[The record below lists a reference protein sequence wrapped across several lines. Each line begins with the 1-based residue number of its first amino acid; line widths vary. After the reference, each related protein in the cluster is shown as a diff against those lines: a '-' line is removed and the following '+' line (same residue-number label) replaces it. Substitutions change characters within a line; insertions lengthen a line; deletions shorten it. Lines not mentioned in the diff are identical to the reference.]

1 MLVHYSWKANP
12 HGRGDRAGSRG
23 RRGRAGVGR
32 EVRRVSSPPLLRLRR
47 LRGRLT
53 TQGSRRGPV
62 NERVRTRTDSVACE
76 RKPAGHRPTE
86 ATPQVSEAGPPTFFA
101 KVGVA
106 GSNPV
111 VRSKNRSA
119 DQPLLVGHRSD
130 IVAPAHELPM
140 ACP

>member
-86 ATPQVSEAGPPTFFA
+86 ATPQVSEAGPPTFFFPRW
-101 KVGVA
+101 
-106 GSNPV
+106 GSR
-111 VRSKNRSA
+111 VRIPSSA
-119 DQPLLVGHRSD
+119 LRTGALTSRFS
-130 IVAPAHELPM
+130 
-140 ACP
+140 